1 MANKKKYARLRKTP
15 FPLSIRKGVIND
27 FEKMC
32 QELEI
37 DKNEMAESLFKEFI
51 KQRVQKI

>member
-1 MANKKKYARLRKTP
+1 MANKKKYARVRKTP
-15 FPLSIRKGVIND
+15 YPLSIRKGVIMD

-32 QELEI
+32 QKFEI

-51 KQRVQKI
+51 KQKSQQA